1 MAVLQIARGQEHQR
15 EVREW
20 SGLAGNQGP
29 SLGSHIWGL
38 ILVLALTPL

>member
-1 MAVLQIARGQEHQR
+1 MAVLQTARGQEHQR

-20 SGLAGNQGP
+20 SGLAGSP
-29 SLGSHIWGL
+29 RLGSHIWGL